1 MRIRFEA
8 QVMAGTRWDQTAE
21 TFVSYTPAL
30 DLYSQGPTEP
40 EALRGL
46 ESAIRLYLI
55 TAYEKGMLARLL
67 QRHGFKA
74 SAGVPAIALQEYIR
88 ILEEKEF
95 EHLVSLP
102 AAVDLATA

>member
-8 QVMAGTRWDQTAE
+8 QMMAGTRWDQTAE
-21 TFVSYTPAL
+21 TFVSYAPAL

-55 TAYEKGMLARLL
+55 TAYEKGMLDRLL

-74 SAGVPAIALQEYIR
+74 PAIAVNEYIR
-88 ILEEKEF
+88 ILEEKDF
-95 EHLVSLP
+95 EHIVSLP
-102 AAVDLATA
+102 AAVDLVTA